1 MSQPRTAVKRRPH
14 RRLSHPEFGD
24 WRVVVDN
31 PSEAEHM
38 KVPRPGVFKRLK
50 VQYQYWQNA
59 DTSCECGVSGF
70 ELKVRRAIGLLLLL
84 PLSVVMVFALMVQLH
99 NAAPV
104 VSNIEFWQ
112 SIPVWYSVLGAL
124 VFLSLKYFRLVEA
137 ILIYTYVLGHELTH
151 ALAALMCFG
160 KVDAVSVDIDGGYVD
175 TDKDNIF
182 VSLAPY
188 FVPLWM
194 LVWMAVFFVANWIY
208 PFEAYLP
215 WFYAGFGFWWSF
227 HVYWTLWVIPREQ
240 PDLIE
245 NGVAFS
251 FMIIM
256 LTNIAFLLLVL
267 RCFGVITFHGYLAD
281 FKACA
286 IEIYTSYSELL
297 VWLWQLI

>member
-1 MSQPRTAVKRRPH
+1 MFDIFFEIFRHFRRKTDIIGENDCRIFAKFLKGDSTG
-14 RRLSHPEFGD
+14 RRIGKEYIKNVSDG
-24 WRVVVDN
+24 RV
-31 PSEAEHM
+31 
-38 KVPRPGVFKRLK
+38 
-50 VQYQYWQNA
+50 
-59 DTSCECGVSGF
+59 C
-70 ELKVRRAIGLLLLL
+70 
-84 PLSVVMVFALMVQLH
+84 
-99 NAAPV
+99 
-104 VSNIEFWQ
+104 
-112 SIPVWYSVLGAL
+112 
-124 VFLSLKYFRLVEA
+124 
-137 ILIYTYVLGHELTH
+137 
-151 ALAALMCFG
+151 

-188 FVPLWM
+188 FLPLWM
-194 LVWMAVFFVANWIY
+194 LVWMAILFVANWIY

-245 NGVAFS
+245 NEVVFS

-256 LTNIAFLLLVL
+256 LANIAFLLLVL